1 MFKRGGNMTEATEN
15 PFASL
20 HYSNVY
26 LTILALFGFKLFIK
40 ISLNCLSYFYIIRG
54 NRKEAARISAEFY
67 DFGQGHRSWADR
79 SPLHDAA
86 CQGRLLVLRN
96 LILKGHNVNVLT
108 LDHVS
113 PLHEACAGNHVACV
127 RALITAGANVNV
139 TTIDGVTPLFNA
151 CSVGSVSCAE
161 VLLEN
166 GAKPQGLVFQPSP
179 IHEACRKGSGRCVD
193 ALVRAGADVE
203 FDTPH
208 MGTPLYTACVS
219 QEMECARRL
228 LRAGANVQKGKYME
242 SPLHAAAGK
251 DSTAIVKLLLD
262 FGADV
267 NARNM
272 ELQRPVDVAPP
283 SSLTEGFLLVYE
295 ATPRLLSQMCRQV
308 IRDRLGRDRFH
319 LIKALPLPKRLRNY
333 IQYM

>member
-26 LTILALFGFKLFIK
+26 LTILALFCFKLFIK

-86 CQGRLLVLRN
+86 CQGHLFALRN
-96 LILKGHNVNVLT
+96 LLLQ
-108 LDHVS
+108 
-113 PLHEACAGNHVACV
+113 
-127 RALITAGANVNV
+127 VNV

-166 GAKPQGLVFQPSP
+166 GAKPEALVFQPSP
-179 IHEACRKGSGRCVD
+179 IHEASSKGSSECVET
-193 ALVRAGADVE
+193 LVRWGADVDFE
-203 FDTPH
+203 IPH
-208 MGTPLYTACVS
+208 LGTPLYTACVS
-219 QEMECARRL
+219 QEIECVRRL
-228 LRAGANVQKGKYME
+228 LREGANVQKGIYME
-242 SPLHAAAGK
+242 SPLHAAAEK
-251 DSTAIVKLLLD
+251 DCTAIVKLLLD
-262 FGADV
+262 FGADI

-272 ELQRPVDVAPP
+272 EFQRPVEAAPP

-295 ATPRLLSQMCRQV
+295 ATPQPLSQLCRQR
-308 IRDRLGRDRFH
+308 IRDCVGRDRFH
-319 LIKALPLPKRLRNY
+319 LINHLPLPNPLKNY
-333 IQYM
+333 LQYR